1 MLLELTTTNIHSKV
15 CLMKEDS
22 TARGNKYQV
31 LLILTGSGKSLNDVV
46 SALDKI
52 APTMPYR

>member
-1 MLLELTTTNIHSKV
+1 
-15 CLMKEDS
+15 MKEDS